1 MVQNDMMGVQF
12 TDLSV
17 GTPTNWLWGFGDG
30 NTSNEQNPFYVYDS
44 VGTYNICLLIQ
55 DTVNNCNASFC
66 ESLTILPTSTQ
77 EILIKNRDL
86 LIYPNPAQQYLSKWT
101 VEGILEND
109 FYRELDLKIYDVHG
123 RTLLQQQVTGD
134 SKLQIDIPN
143 ALTRGLYML
152 EIRGDGNVY
161 RGKVVVE

>member
-1 MVQNDMMGVQF
+1 M
-12 TDLSV
+12 
-17 GTPTNWLWGFGDG
+17 
-30 NTSNEQNPFYVYDS
+30 
-44 VGTYNICLLIQ
+44 IQ
-55 DTVNNCNASFC
+55 DTLNNCNASLC

-86 LIYPNPAQQYLSKWT
+86 LIYPNPAQQYISKWT

-109 FYRELDLKIYDVHG
+109 FYRGLDLKIYDVHG

-134 SKLQIDIPN
+134 SKLEIDIPR